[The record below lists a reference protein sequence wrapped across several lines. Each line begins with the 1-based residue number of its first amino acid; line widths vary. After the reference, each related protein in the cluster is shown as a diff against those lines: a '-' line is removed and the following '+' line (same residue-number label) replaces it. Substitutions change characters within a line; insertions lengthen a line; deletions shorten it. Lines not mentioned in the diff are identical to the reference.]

1 MPGDPNTRT
10 VSMEVR
16 HASVP
21 VAVARAPSQY
31 AGPSRAGHPSAASD
45 SDIWRDYPLA
55 EIEDLITEL
64 KRKVARF
71 ALFRSIRFADE
82 ASDPGNVAAFESMN
96 DALEDIS
103 AAALGIELAS
113 HQEFLRIRPAPRPDL
128 YVAGPNKNQELQD
141 DQLGR

>member
-10 VSMEVR
+10 ASIEGH

-21 VAVARAPSQY
+21 AAVAPAPRQY
-31 AGPSRAGHPSAASD
+31 PRPSRTRHPSAAPD
-45 SDIWRDYPLA
+45 SEIWRDYPFA
-55 EIEDLITEL
+55 EIEELIAEL

-71 ALFRSIRFADE
+71 ALIQFADE
-82 ASDPGNVAAFESMN
+82 TSQPGNVAAFESMN

-113 HQEFLRIRPAPRPDL
+113 HQALLERPGPAGTVNGLRRL
-128 YVAGPNKNQELQD
+128 
-141 DQLGR
+141 

>member
-1 MPGDPNTRT
+1 MPGEPNTRT
-10 VSMEVR
+10 AAIEVH
-16 HASVP
+16 HASMP
-21 VAVARAPSQY
+21 AAVARAPSRY
-31 AGPSRAGHPSAASD
+31 TGNSHTRNPSATPD
-45 SDIWRDYPLA
+45 SEIWRDYPLA
-55 EIEDLITEL
+55 EIEELIAEL

-113 HQEFLRIRPAPRPDL
+113 HQEFLRIRSVASPDL
-128 YVAGPNKNQELQD
+128 HVPGTNKSQEMQD
-141 DQLGR
+141 DQHH